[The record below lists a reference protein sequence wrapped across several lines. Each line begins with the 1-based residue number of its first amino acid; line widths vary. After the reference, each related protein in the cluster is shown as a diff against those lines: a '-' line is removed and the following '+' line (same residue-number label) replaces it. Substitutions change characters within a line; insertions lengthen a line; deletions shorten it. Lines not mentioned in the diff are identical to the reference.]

1 MIIMYL
7 FPLVGQVSV
16 QESEELVINTLVTF
30 NNLSYYADLTST
42 DSSGLSTVTE
52 ELTTGIYTCT
62 YVRATYIEYYV
73 DQSKDF
79 YFKKRITTLK
89 VMAIVLA
96 LYNA

>member
-1 MIIMYL
+1 M
-7 FPLVGQVSV
+7 
-16 QESEELVINTLVTF
+16 
-30 NNLSYYADLTST
+30 
-42 DSSGLSTVTE
+42 
-52 ELTTGIYTCT
+52 
-62 YVRATYIEYYV
+62 YIEYYV